1 MQELLRR
8 IGFVFA
14 SIVTLLSVIMAVKCI
29 LPRAQTYRESSS
41 QREQLQ
47 SEVDELK
54 QQITQTRRDI
64 GRLKT
69 SPYYLEQLARTNHCV
84 ADNEFIFIFE

>member
-1 MQELLRR
+1 MQDFMRR

-29 LPRAQTYRESSS
+29 LPRAQTYRESRA
-41 QREQLQ
+41 QVAALQ
-47 SEVDELK
+47 SEYDQLK
-54 QQITQTRRDI
+54 QQVAQTRLDI
-64 GRLKT
+64 NRLKT
-69 SPYYLEQLARTNHCV
+69 SPHYLERLARTNHCV